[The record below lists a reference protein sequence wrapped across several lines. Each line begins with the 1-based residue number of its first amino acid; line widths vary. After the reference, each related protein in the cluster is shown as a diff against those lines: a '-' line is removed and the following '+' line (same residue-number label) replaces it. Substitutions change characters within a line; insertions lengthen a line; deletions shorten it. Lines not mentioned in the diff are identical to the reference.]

1 MPNGSAGPKAVAD
14 REATELKCPYL
25 AAIQFHD
32 NVGRYQIW
40 ICLLEGL
47 EMERKLAAILATD
60 VVGFA
65 GLVSRDESGTLAKLV
80 RLERDV
86 IGMQVE
92 ANRGRVFKSSGDG
105 FLAEFSSVF
114 EAVKCAIGIQRACAF
129 EARQSD
135 NDDALVLRIGVSL
148 GDVVV
153 HRDDILGDGV
163 NIAAR
168 LEAFAEPGGIAVSG
182 EIVAQ
187 IAGKIDLPLVD
198 CGHKKLKSSD
208 TLIHVYMTQSKSG
221 EGGGFL
227 DFDEDELAK
236 TLVTGGCICGAIRY
250 EISAPVIS
258 TGYCHCSCC
267 RKFSGSA
274 VNAWAAFPASAV
286 RFIAEEPEYFATTPI
301 AKRGFCAKC
310 GASLTYKLV
319 QPRETAFLVLHTS
332 SLDQPENFAPLIHSG
347 IESKMPWFDIL
358 DDLPRTRSAESKVLQ
373 EAWSSVGLP
382 DPETWGPLAKTPDV
396 F

>member
-1 MPNGSAGPKAVAD
+1 
-14 REATELKCPYL
+14 
-25 AAIQFHD
+25 
-32 NVGRYQIW
+32 
-40 ICLLEGL
+40 
-47 EMERKLAAILATD
+47 MERKLAAIMAID

-65 GLVSRDESGTLAKLV
+65 GHVSRDESWTIAELM

-92 ANRGRVFKSSGDG
+92 ANRGRVFKSTGDG

-114 EAVKCAIGIQRACAF
+114 EAVNCAIGVQRASAI

-135 NDDALVLRIGVSL
+135 TDNSLILRVGVSL

-153 HRDDILGDGV
+153 HGADILGEGV

-168 LEAFAEPGGIAVSG
+168 LEAMAEPGGIAVSG
-182 EIVAQ
+182 EVMAQ
-187 IAGKIDLPLVD
+187 ISGNIDLPLVD
-198 CGHKKLKSSD
+198 CGHKKFKSTD
-208 TLIHVYMTQSKSG
+208 KPIHVYMTQSKSS
-221 EGGGFL
+221 EAGGFL
-227 DFDEDELAK
+227 DFDEDDLAK
-236 TLVTGGCICGAIRY
+236 SLVKGGCICGSVRY
-250 EISAPVIS
+250 EINAPAIS

-274 VNAWAAFPASAV
+274 VNAWTAFPTSAV
-286 RFIAEEPEYFATTPI
+286 RFLNEQPLYFATTPI
-301 AKRGFCAKC
+301 AKRGFCSKC

-319 QPRETAFLVLHTS
+319 QPRETAYLVLHTS
-332 SLDQPENFAPLIHSG
+332 SLDQPEEFAPSVHSG
-347 IESKMPWFDIL
+347 LESKLPWFDIL
-358 DDLPRTRSAESKVLQ
+358 DDLPRTRSADSRVLQ

-382 DPETWGPLAKTPDV
+382 DPETWGPLAKPPEE